1 MQKFERT
8 KEEADRLTAGLWGLL
23 VASAFGQAREAMRKD
38 PPSDA
43 HIRHRIPGM
52 SWGIEG
58 AQVLCLLTALQRS
71 GAVTQEWA
79 ERAVDW
85 ARLGIY
91 FPESEHRF
99 IELDGPLV
107 TPHLHGESYAAL
119 EGYHR
124 QAIKQSALLFMV
136 PFLRAR
142 FGTDV
147 SLGREM
153 LALCAPGIHDDMD
166 KATLI
171 AGMLWSRALVS
182 GHPNAWHQ
190 AAFGLGALAFEL
202 NITKASVDTVLG
214 TSPGGISYQTPH
226 RLLYLL
232 VQARQE
238 VEMTHTFSQAVDLAS
253 APEPEF
259 RIPMPLTG
267 AFAGMRY
274 GMSGID
280 PKWIAVLRGRE
291 LAKNCIDACTKVHFI
306 LEARGVGV

>member
-8 KEEADRLTAGLWGLL
+8 KEEADRLTAGLWGML

-38 PPSDA
+38 PPGSA
-43 HIRHRIPGM
+43 HVRHRIPGT

-58 AQVLCLLTALQRS
+58 AQVLCLLTALQQAGS
-71 GAVTQEWA
+71 LTQAWA

-99 IELDGPLV
+99 IELDGPLA
-107 TPHLHGESYAAL
+107 TPHLHGEPYAAL

-124 QAIKQSALLFMV
+124 QAIEQSALLFMV

-153 LALCAPGIHDDMD
+153 LALCAPAIHDDVD

-171 AGMLWSRALVS
+171 AGMLWSKALVS
-182 GHPNAWHQ
+182 GYPNAWHQ

-202 NITKASVDTVLG
+202 DITKASVDTVLA
-214 TSPGGISYQTPH
+214 TPPGDISH
-226 RLLYLL
+226 RTTHPMLSLLAD
-232 VQARQE
+232 ARQE
-238 VEMTHTFSQAVDLAS
+238 VEMTHTFSQAVDLA
-253 APEPEF
+253 AEPRPEC

-267 AFAGMRY
+267 AIAGMRY

-280 PKWIAVLRGRE
+280 PEWIAVVRGRN
-291 LAKNCIDACTKVHFI
+291 LAKRCVDACTKVHFI
-306 LEARGVGV
+306 LDA